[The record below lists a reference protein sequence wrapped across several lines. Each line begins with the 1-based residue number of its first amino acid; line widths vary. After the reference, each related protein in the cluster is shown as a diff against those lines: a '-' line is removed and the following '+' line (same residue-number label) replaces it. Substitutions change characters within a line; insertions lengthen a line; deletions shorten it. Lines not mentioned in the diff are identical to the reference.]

1 MRILMRIL
9 GMGDRDTAE
18 DPVCGMQ
25 VDVGKPPGGSWSY
38 GERDYYFCAPGCNR
52 AFQKDPQSY
61 LSGEKRL
68 EM

>member
-1 MRILMRIL
+1 M
-9 GMGDRDTAE
+9 AE

-25 VDVGKPPGGSWSY
+25 VDMGKPPGGSWSY
-38 GERDYYFCAPGCNR
+38 DGRDYYFCAPGCNR